1 MVRVF
6 VDLIEKGLWSISQVP
21 EIWKAD
27 VTAQLEA
34 RGIESVD
41 EAEAGKNR
49 DDFYSEQVAL
59 HNIYK
64 ALNSF
69 WVLLFYLKGA
79 CKWIGNK

>member
-49 DDFYSEQVAL
+49 DDFYSE
-59 HNIYK
+59 
-64 ALNSF
+64 
-69 WVLLFYLKGA
+69 
-79 CKWIGNK
+79 